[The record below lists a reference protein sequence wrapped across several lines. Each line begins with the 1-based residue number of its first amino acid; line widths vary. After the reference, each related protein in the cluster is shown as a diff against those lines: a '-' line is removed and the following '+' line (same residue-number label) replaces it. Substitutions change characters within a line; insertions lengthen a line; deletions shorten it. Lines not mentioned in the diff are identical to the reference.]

1 MLIIDPKYSL
11 NSAGRSGIEVAP
23 RPEEKTSG
31 RLLDVGVPD
40 QGVIPRPALGEGGLG
55 LGEERGLPGGTQHRE
70 GGPPVGQR
78 PSPELGV
85 RQVDVRRG

>member
-31 RLLDVGVPD
+31 RLLASTTSAC
-40 QGVIPRPALGEGGLG
+40 RTRA
-55 LGEERGLPGGTQHRE
+55 
-70 GGPPVGQR
+70 
-78 PSPELGV
+78 
-85 RQVDVRRG
+85 

>member
-11 NSAGRSGIEVAP
+11 NSAGGLLLGPPA
-23 RPEEKTSG
+23 RPH
-31 RLLDVGVPD
+31 DVGVAD
-40 QGVIPRPALGEGGLG
+40 QGVISRPALGEGGLG
-55 LGEERGLPGGTQHRE
+55 LGEERGLPGGAQHGE

-85 RQVDVRRG
+85 RQVDVRGG